1 MKRTMILITSILIFG
16 FAMAASADEAHT
28 GHDMNEM
35 AETYKSGDQTFKHEA
50 VVDGVRAEFQVMSLA
65 SMNMTDEN
73 GATHHV
79 MAKFIDEDGDKQIH
93 QTAGKIK
100 IISPTK
106 KEQVKSLDNYN
117 GIFAANF
124 MFMEKGKYGVICLI
138 KVDGQKKLFKFWYP
152 HHG

>member
-1 MKRTMILITSILIFG
+1 MKKLIAMICSIFLLNLTVAI
-16 FAMAASADEAHT
+16 AAEDTHS
-28 GHDMNEM
+28 GHDMTEM
-35 AETYKSGDQTFKHEA
+35 EKTSNTKGEVFKHEA

-65 SMNMTDEN
+65 SMNLSDDS
-73 GATHHV
+73 GATHHI
-79 MAKFIDEDGDKQIH
+79 MAKFIDEAGNEQI
-93 QTAGKIK
+93 QQAVGKIK
-100 IISPTK
+100 VISPSK
-106 KEQVKSLDNYN
+106 KEQIKDVENYN

>member
-1 MKRTMILITSILIFG
+1 MIAT
-16 FAMAASADEAHT
+16 AEEAHT
-28 GHDMNEM
+28 GHDMTEM
-35 AETYKSGDQTFKHEA
+35 EETSKSNSEAFKHEA

-65 SMNMTDEN
+65 SMNLTDES

-79 MAKFIDEDGDKQIH
+79 MAKFIDEAGNKQIH
-93 QTAGKIK
+93 QAEGKIK
-100 IISPTK
+100 IISPSK
-106 KEQVKSLDNYN
+106 KEQVKKVDNYN

-138 KVDGQKKLFKFWYP
+138 KVDGEKKLFKFWYP

>member
-1 MKRTMILITSILIFG
+1 MKKIIALIFSI
-16 FAMAASADEAHT
+16 FLLNLTVAIAAEDTHS
-28 GHDMNEM
+28 GHDMTEM
-35 AETYKSGDQTFKHEA
+35 EETSNTKGEAFKHEA
-50 VVDGVRAEFQVMSLA
+50 VVDGVRAEFQVMSLS
-65 SMNMTDEN
+65 SMNLSDDS

-79 MAKFIDEDGDKQIH
+79 MAKFIDEASNEQI
-93 QTAGKIK
+93 QQAVGKIK
-100 IISPTK
+100 VISPSK
-106 KEQVKSLDNYN
+106 KEQIKDIENYN